1 MSDQTGQSTLC
12 LELTPERDLM
22 SIKVEGSGTLVRSAP
37 QLEEVIKGMIQLRE
51 MMSPAIPMVNPT
63 KETPVVTS
71 DRMRWSAQSIP
82 SRPGAVHLLVL
93 HPGLGWVGIT
103 ISAEGAQELA
113 ATILRCAQPAGAGR
127 PN

>member
-1 MSDQTGQSTLC
+1 MSDQTGRSTLC

-22 SIKVEGSGTLVRSAP
+22 SIKVEGSGTLVRSGP

-51 MMSPAIPMVNPT
+51 LMSPAIPMVNPT

-93 HPGLGWVGIT
+93 HPGLGWVGIS

-113 ATILRCAQPAGAGR
+113 ATILRCATPAGSGHL
-127 PN
+127 N